1 MNLSRQPLSEEEI
14 ARALQE
20 LDGWD
25 FEDDR
30 LVKQVA
36 FADFREA
43 VGFIVRTAFEAESLD
58 HHPEIRNTYN
68 RVALA
73 LNTHDAGGKVT
84 AFDVALAKRIDRL

>member
-1 MNLSRQPLSEEEI
+1 MSRQPLSKAEI
-14 ARALQE
+14 AEALHA
-20 LDGWD
+20 LDGWT

-36 FADFREA
+36 FGDFKEA
-43 VGFIVRTAFEAESLD
+43 MAFIVRVAFEAESLD
-58 HHPEIRNTYN
+58 HHPDLRNVYN
-68 RVALA
+68 RVTLA